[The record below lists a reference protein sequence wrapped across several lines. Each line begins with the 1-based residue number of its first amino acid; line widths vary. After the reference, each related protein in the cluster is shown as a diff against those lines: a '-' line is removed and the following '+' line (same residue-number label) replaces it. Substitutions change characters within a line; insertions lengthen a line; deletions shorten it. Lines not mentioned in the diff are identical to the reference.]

1 MILYLTGANTSLRKS
16 SEAPQTDTAKSL
28 GGYVSSTPVPSGELN
43 ALFDLISAYTLEKK
57 PRETIAVA
65 LINKLTQPI
74 KDVTLKIVVEKDN
87 IATFKVAAVALSESL
102 SMEHIANRYAEPMA
116 AEFHKVDFQR
126 ASVDIEILN
135 PASVGEE
142 IALMPFDI
150 QFEVEESG
158 IEGTW
163 NAFENAFSND
173 YNYEIKRLS
182 EKVFRIVRRD
192 ESVVP
197 EPITCSYVTTR
208 GFNATFLGKLK
219 NGVTNEAVLL
229 DGEDILLPESGIGLW
244 IQRDLKS
251 YKYPSNERLIEDFK
265 NRVEKQEIETAELI
279 ISYNL
284 AERNNYNEDYNQADY
299 S

>member
-1 MILYLTGANTSLRKS
+1 M
-16 SEAPQTDTAKSL
+16 
-28 GGYVSSTPVPSGELN
+28 
-43 ALFDLISAYTLEKK
+43 
-57 PRETIAVA
+57 
-65 LINKLTQPI
+65 INKLTQPI

-135 PASVGEE
+135 PVSVGEE

-173 YNYEIKRLS
+173 DNYEIKRLS
-182 EKVFRIVRRD
+182 EKMFRIVRRD
-192 ESVVP
+192 ESVVS

-208 GFNATFLGKLK
+208 GFNATFFGRLK

-229 DGEDILLPESGIGLW
+229 DGEDVLLPESGIGLW

-251 YKYPSNERLIEDFK
+251 YKYPSNEQLIEDFK

-284 AERNNYNEDYNQADY
+284 AEKDNYSEDYNQEDY

>member
-16 SEAPQTDTAKSL
+16 NEAPQTDTAKSL

-65 LINKLTQPI
+65 LMNKLTQPI

-116 AEFHKVDFQR
+116 AKFHKVDFQR

-135 PASVGEE
+135 PASIGEE

-173 YNYEIKRLS
+173 DNYEIKRLS

-192 ESVVP
+192 ESVVS
-197 EPITCSYVTTR
+197 EPITCFYVTTR
-208 GFNATFLGKLK
+208 GFNATFLGELK

-229 DGEDILLPESGIGLW
+229 DGEDVLLPESGIGIW

-265 NRVEKQEIETAELI
+265 NRVEKQEIETAELV

-284 AERNNYNEDYNQADY
+284 AEKK
-299 S
+299 

>member
-57 PRETIAVA
+57 FRETIAVA

-126 ASVDIEILN
+126 ASIDIEILN
-135 PASVGEE
+135 PASIGEE

-173 YNYEIKRLS
+173 DNYEIKRLS

-197 EPITCSYVTTR
+197 KPITCSYVATR

-229 DGEDILLPESGIGLW
+229 DGEDVLLPESGIGLW